1 MKEIGITISFLISG
15 LFGAILMASK
25 NTETGIRSTILS
37 IFGGMAAAN
46 YLTPVMIEL
55 LNLKEAKLQNGLAF
69 IVGFLGLKLV
79 EVLSNKFLNQVNQRY
94 AFNLITKVS
103 EEQSF
108 QYVEAENLQ
117 DGSIRLLLRKFK

>member
-1 MKEIGITISFLISG
+1 MKDIGITISFLISG

-25 NTETGIRSTILS
+25 NAQTSIKSTILS

-46 YLTPVMIEL
+46 YLTPIMTDL

-79 EVLSNKFLNQVNQRY
+79 EILSNKFLNQVAPQPE
-94 AFNLITKVS
+94 TKAVAKKTPINKK
-103 EEQSF
+103 
-108 QYVEAENLQ
+108 VTKKV
-117 DGSIRLLLRKFK
+117 IK

>member
-25 NTETGIRSTILS
+25 NTETSIRSTLLS

-46 YLTPVMIEL
+46 YLTPIMIEL

-79 EVLSNKFLNQVNQRY
+79 EVLSNKFLKQVSP
-94 AFNLITKVS
+94 S
-103 EEQSF
+103 EPVVKET
-108 QYVEAENLQ
+108 V
-117 DGSIRLLLRKFK
+117 RRKPIAKKPAAKKPVAKK

>member
-25 NTETGIRSTILS
+25 NTQTSIKSTILS

-46 YLTPVMIEL
+46 YLTPIMTDL
-55 LNLKEAKLQNGLAF
+55 LNLNEAKLQNGLAF

-79 EVLSNKFLNQVNQRY
+79 EILSNKFLNQVTPQPEEKTPVKKKP
-94 AFNLITKVS
+94 IKKKVIKKP
-103 EEQSF
+103 
-108 QYVEAENLQ
+108 VE
-117 DGSIRLLLRKFK
+117 

>member
-25 NTETGIRSTILS
+25 NTQTSIRSTILS

-46 YLTPVMIEL
+46 YLTPIMIEL

-79 EVLSNKFLNQVNQRY
+79 EILSNKFLNQVAPQPEVKKTIKKKN
-94 AFNLITKVS
+94 IKKKV
-103 EEQSF
+103 
-108 QYVEAENLQ
+108 
-117 DGSIRLLLRKFK
+117 I

>member
-15 LFGAILMASK
+15 LFGSILMSSK
-25 NTETGIRSTILS
+25 NAQTSIKSTILS

-46 YLTPVMIEL
+46 YLTPIMTDL

-79 EVLSNKFLNQVNQRY
+79 EILSNKFLNQVAPQPEEKTPVKKKP
-94 AFNLITKVS
+94 IKKKVIKKP
-103 EEQSF
+103 
-108 QYVEAENLQ
+108 VE
-117 DGSIRLLLRKFK
+117 

>member
-1 MKEIGITISFLISG
+1 MKDIGITISFLISG

-25 NTETGIRSTILS
+25 NTQTSIKSTLLS

-46 YLTPVMIEL
+46 YLTPIMIEL

-79 EVLSNKFLNQVNQRY
+79 EVLSNKFLNQVSPQPEVKTP
-94 AFNLITKVS
+94 IKKSVKKTPTKKKVTKK
-103 EEQSF
+103 
-108 QYVEAENLQ
+108 V
-117 DGSIRLLLRKFK
+117 IK

>member
-25 NTETGIRSTILS
+25 NTETSIRSTLLS

-46 YLTPVMIEL
+46 YLTPIMIEL

-79 EVLSNKFLNQVNQRY
+79 EIVSEKFLEKISNK
-94 AFNLITKVS
+94 TKPKKTTK
-103 EEQSF
+103 
-108 QYVEAENLQ
+108 
-117 DGSIRLLLRKFK
+117 RKKR

>member
-1 MKEIGITISFLISG
+1 MKDIGITISFLISG

-25 NTETGIRSTILS
+25 NTETSIRSTILS

-79 EVLSNKFLNQVNQRY
+79 EVLSNKFLNQVAPQPEVKKPRKKT
-94 AFNLITKVS
+94 IKKPVTKKKV
-103 EEQSF
+103 
-108 QYVEAENLQ
+108 V
-117 DGSIRLLLRKFK
+117 

>member
-1 MKEIGITISFLISG
+1 MKDIGITISFLISG

-25 NTETGIRSTILS
+25 NTQTSVKSTILS

-46 YLTPVMIEL
+46 YLTPIMIEL

-79 EVLSNKFLNQVNQRY
+79 EILSNKFLNQVAPQPEEKK
-94 AFNLITKVS
+94 TVKKTPSKKKVIKKP
-103 EEQSF
+103 
-108 QYVEAENLQ
+108 V
-117 DGSIRLLLRKFK
+117 K

>member
-1 MKEIGITISFLISG
+1 MKDIGITISFLISG

-25 NTETGIRSTILS
+25 NAQTSIKSTILS

-46 YLTPVMIEL
+46 YLTPIMIEL

-79 EVLSNKFLNQVNQRY
+79 EILSNKFLNQVAPQSEAKTPVKKPVRI
-94 AFNLITKVS
+94 LPIKKRVIKKKV
-103 EEQSF
+103 
-108 QYVEAENLQ
+108 
-117 DGSIRLLLRKFK
+117 I

>member
-25 NTETGIRSTILS
+25 NTETSIRSTILS

-79 EVLSNKFLNQVNQRY
+79 EVLSNKFLNQVAPQPEVKKSVKKT
-94 AFNLITKVS
+94 IKKPVTKKKV
-103 EEQSF
+103 
-108 QYVEAENLQ
+108 V
-117 DGSIRLLLRKFK
+117 

>member
-25 NTETGIRSTILS
+25 NTEPGIRSTILS

-46 YLTPVMIEL
+46 YVTPVMIEL

-79 EVLSNKFLNQVNQRY
+79 EVLSNKFLNQVAPQSEVKKPVKK
-94 AFNLITKVS
+94 LPIKKKVTKKV
-103 EEQSF
+103 
-108 QYVEAENLQ
+108 
-117 DGSIRLLLRKFK
+117 IK

>member
-79 EVLSNKFLNQVNQRY
+79 EVLSNKFLNQVAPQPEAKKPIRKKTTVKKP
-94 AFNLITKVS
+94 IKKKV
-103 EEQSF
+103 
-108 QYVEAENLQ
+108 
-117 DGSIRLLLRKFK
+117 I

>member
-25 NTETGIRSTILS
+25 NAQTSVKSTILS
-37 IFGGMAAAN
+37 IVGGMAAAN
-46 YLTPVMIEL
+46 YLTPIMTDL

-79 EVLSNKFLNQVNQRY
+79 EILSNKFLNQVAPQPEEKT
-94 AFNLITKVS
+94 LVKKKPIKKKVIKKP
-103 EEQSF
+103 
-108 QYVEAENLQ
+108 VE
-117 DGSIRLLLRKFK
+117 

>member
-1 MKEIGITISFLISG
+1 MKDIGITISFLISG

-25 NTETGIRSTILS
+25 NTQTSVKSTILS

-46 YLTPVMIEL
+46 YLTPIMTDL

-79 EVLSNKFLNQVNQRY
+79 EVLSNKFLNQVAPQPEVKTSRKKP
-94 AFNLITKVS
+94 IKKPVTKKKV
-103 EEQSF
+103 
-108 QYVEAENLQ
+108 V
-117 DGSIRLLLRKFK
+117 

>member
-25 NTETGIRSTILS
+25 NTETSLRSTLLS

-46 YLTPVMIEL
+46 YLTPIMIEL

-79 EVLSNKFLNQVNQRY
+79 EVLSNKFLNQVAPQTEVKKP
-94 AFNLITKVS
+94 IKKPIKKPVIKKKV
-103 EEQSF
+103 
-108 QYVEAENLQ
+108 V
-117 DGSIRLLLRKFK
+117 

>member
-25 NTETGIRSTILS
+25 NAQTSVKSTILS
-37 IFGGMAAAN
+37 IVGGMAAAN
-46 YLTPVMIEL
+46 YLTPIMTDL

-79 EVLSNKFLNQVNQRY
+79 EILSNKFLNQVDPQPEEKTPVKKKP
-94 AFNLITKVS
+94 IKKKVIKKP
-103 EEQSF
+103 
-108 QYVEAENLQ
+108 VE
-117 DGSIRLLLRKFK
+117 

>member
-25 NTETGIRSTILS
+25 NAQTSVKSTILS
-37 IFGGMAAAN
+37 IGGGMAAAN
-46 YLTPVMIEL
+46 YLTPIMTDL

-79 EVLSNKFLNQVNQRY
+79 EILSNKFLNQVDPQPEEKTPVKKKP
-94 AFNLITKVS
+94 IKKTPIKKKVIKKP
-103 EEQSF
+103 
-108 QYVEAENLQ
+108 VE
-117 DGSIRLLLRKFK
+117 

>member
-1 MKEIGITISFLISG
+1 MKDIGITISFLISG

-79 EVLSNKFLNQVNQRY
+79 EVLSNKFLNQVAPQPEVKKPVKK
-94 AFNLITKVS
+94 LPIKKKVTKKV
-103 EEQSF
+103 
-108 QYVEAENLQ
+108 
-117 DGSIRLLLRKFK
+117 IK

>member
-25 NTETGIRSTILS
+25 NTETSIRSTILS

-46 YLTPVMIEL
+46 YLTPIMIEL

-79 EVLSNKFLNQVNQRY
+79 EVLSNKFLNQVAPHAEVKKPVRKKT
-94 AFNLITKVS
+94 IKKPVTKKKV
-103 EEQSF
+103 
-108 QYVEAENLQ
+108 
-117 DGSIRLLLRKFK
+117 I

>member
-25 NTETGIRSTILS
+25 NTENSIRSTILS

-46 YLTPVMIEL
+46 YLTPIMIEL

-79 EVLSNKFLNQVNQRY
+79 EILSNKFLNQVAPQPEVKKPARKKTVKKPV
-94 AFNLITKVS
+94 TKKKV
-103 EEQSF
+103 
-108 QYVEAENLQ
+108 
-117 DGSIRLLLRKFK
+117 I

>member
-79 EVLSNKFLNQVNQRY
+79 EILSNKFLNQVAPQPEVK
-94 AFNLITKVS
+94 T
-103 EEQSF
+103 
-108 QYVEAENLQ
+108 
-117 DGSIRLLLRKFK
+117 LRKKPIKKLVTKKKVV

>member
-1 MKEIGITISFLISG
+1 MKDIGITISFLISG

-25 NTETGIRSTILS
+25 NAETSIRSTVLS

-46 YLTPVMIEL
+46 YLTPIMIEL

-79 EVLSNKFLNQVNQRY
+79 EVLSNKFLNQVAPQPEVKKPVKKPP
-94 AFNLITKVS
+94 IKKPIKKKV
-103 EEQSF
+103 
-108 QYVEAENLQ
+108 
-117 DGSIRLLLRKFK
+117 I

>member
-25 NTETGIRSTILS
+25 NTETSIRSTLLS

-46 YLTPVMIEL
+46 YLTPIMIEL

-79 EVLSNKFLNQVNQRY
+79 EILSNKFLNQVAPQPEEKTPVKKKP
-94 AFNLITKVS
+94 IKKKVIKKP
-103 EEQSF
+103 
-108 QYVEAENLQ
+108 V
-117 DGSIRLLLRKFK
+117 K

>member
-25 NTETGIRSTILS
+25 NTETSIRSTILS

-46 YLTPVMIEL
+46 YLTPIMIEL

-79 EVLSNKFLNQVNQRY
+79 EVLSNKFLNQVAPQPEVKKPIRKK
-94 AFNLITKVS
+94 ATVKKPIKKKV
-103 EEQSF
+103 
-108 QYVEAENLQ
+108 
-117 DGSIRLLLRKFK
+117 I

>member
-25 NTETGIRSTILS
+25 NAQTSVKSTILS

-46 YLTPVMIEL
+46 YLTPIMTDL

-79 EVLSNKFLNQVNQRY
+79 EILSNKFLKQVDPQPEEKTPVKKKP
-94 AFNLITKVS
+94 IKKKVIKKPI
-103 EEQSF
+103 E
-108 QYVEAENLQ
+108 
-117 DGSIRLLLRKFK
+117 